1 MTYLCPDLS
10 TPPWLVLLLSFEKEP
25 EVLLW
30 VPKNKMFR
38 RKKLIECTEKP
49 QAPAVIYFSRNT
61 KYIAYI

>member
-38 RKKLIECTEKP
+38 KKIDRMYSKTAE
-49 QAPAVIYFSRNT
+49 AVIYFSRNK